1 MIITDLKRLGKG
13 RYEVALDGEAAFVLY
28 KGDLARY
35 DLHVGEVLTE
45 ECRTQIY
52 GETLRKRAVNH
63 ILFLLQS
70 RDYTRY
76 ELKEKLRKGQY
87 PDEIMESAL
96 AEVAGYGYIND
107 ANYAERYVECYRE
120 RKSLGKIKQELL
132 RRGIDR
138 ETVEEAIEE
147 GRRVQEEAGEHPE
160 QMQIRRLLE
169 KRHFDPGAADRKEKE
184 KHYAFLMRRGYSSSD
199 ILAVFREYKDGQ
211 ILDEYNL
218 T

>member
-1 MIITDLKRLGKG
+1 MIVTGLKRLGKG
-13 RYEVALDGEAAFVLY
+13 RYEVSLDGEVAFVLY

-35 DLHVGEVLTE
+35 DLHEGEELSE
-45 ECRTQIY
+45 ESRKQIY
-52 GETLRKRAVNH
+52 EETLRKRAVNR

-70 RDYTRY
+70 RDYTY
-76 ELKEKLRKGQY
+76 HELEEKLRQGQY
-87 PDEIMESAL
+87 PDEITDGAL
-96 AEVAGYGYIND
+96 SEVAGYGYIND

-138 ETVEEAIEE
+138 DTVEAAIGE
-147 GRRVQEEAGEHPE
+147 GRRLQEESGENPE

-169 KRHFDPGAADRKEKE
+169 KRHFDPACTDRKEKE

-199 ILAVFREYKDGQ
+199 IMAVFREYSD
-211 ILDEYNL
+211 L
-218 T
+218 